1 VNLQEG
7 LINNQGVL
15 ASKVMINKKHIISG
29 TVPILFALALL
40 GACKK
45 LLPTDRDY
53 FNTEA
58 RFTQT
63 LYKPVM
69 GRTTVM
75 SDNFDAQ
82 SSSQPLTFK
91 IVNPRNSDGIIA
103 PELIK
108 PFDVLVWKKAYTGK
122 ETSLEEIENKRAIEQ
137 HPLFE
142 IREHSGEFILWAAS
156 NSRVLKALPDS
167 GYTFD
172 VEVTNNGGRR
182 YFNNLKLQAYRERAY
197 EPNRIDAISGA
208 SSNAPIR
215 LNSINNFKAQ
225 RTGDP
230 LNIGD
235 VKVDFNK
242 KQGSTGSSLT
252 FRFLDSIGQ
261 TIDPAKFNLTAWNK
275 LIHGFNMEKTGTY
288 VKYNVAYPIPLV
300 EIPTAY
306 TTVDGKEATLK
317 FSYDRLGFGGVKETA
332 DMSFNFNIYE
342 KGEWEIIFSF
352 TRDNPKF
359 TNE

>member
-1 VNLQEG
+1 
-7 LINNQGVL
+7 
-15 ASKVMINKKHIISG
+15 MINKKHIII
-29 TVPILFALALL
+29 VALPILFVLALL

-45 LLPTDRDY
+45 LLPSDRDY

-63 LYKPVM
+63 LYKPTM

-75 SDNFDAQ
+75 TDNFDAQ

-91 IVNPRNSDGIIA
+91 IVNPRNSDGIVA

-108 PFDVLVWKKAYTGK
+108 PFDVVVWKKAYTGK
-122 ETSLEEIENKRAIEQ
+122 ETSLEEIEKKRAVEQ

-156 NSRVLKALPDS
+156 NSRVLNALPDS

-172 VEVTNNGGRR
+172 VEVTNSGGRR
-182 YFNNLKLQAYRERAY
+182 YFNNLKLQAYREEAY
-197 EPNRIDAISGA
+197 QPNNIDAISGA

-215 LNSINNFKAQ
+215 LNSISNFKAE
-225 RTGDP
+225 RNGDP
-230 LNIGD
+230 LYTEDIR
-235 VKVDFNK
+235 VDFAK
-242 KQGSTGSSLT
+242 KEGSTGSSLT
-252 FRFLDSIGQ
+252 FRFLDSVGHS
-261 TIDPAKFNLTAWNK
+261 IDPAKFNLTNWNK
-275 LIHGFNMEKTGTY
+275 LIHGFNMEKTTSY
-288 VKYNVAYPIPLV
+288 VKYNVGYPIPLV

-306 TTVDGKEATLK
+306 TTADGKEATLK
-317 FSYDRLGFGGVKETA
+317 FSYDRLGFGGIKEVA
-332 DMSFNFNIYE
+332 EMVFNFNIYE

-352 TRDNPKF
+352 TKDSPKF

>member
-1 VNLQEG
+1 
-7 LINNQGVL
+7 
-15 ASKVMINKKHIISG
+15 MINKKSIILRA
-29 TVPILFALALL
+29 VPLLFVLALL

-45 LLPTDRDY
+45 YLPTDRDY

-82 SSSQPLTFK
+82 SSTQPLTFK
-91 IVNPRNSDGIIA
+91 IVNPRNSDGVIA

-108 PFDVLVWKKAYTGK
+108 PFDVLVWKKAYTGT
-122 ETSLEEIENKRAIEQ
+122 ETSLAEIENKRATEK

-142 IREHSGEFILWAAS
+142 VREHSGEFILWAAS
-156 NSRVLKALPDS
+156 NSRVLNALPDS

-197 EPNRIDAISGA
+197 EPNNIDAISGS

-215 LNSINNFKAQ
+215 LSSINNVKAE

-230 LNIGD
+230 LTIGD
-235 VKVDFNK
+235 VKVDFRKNP
-242 KQGSTGSSLT
+242 GDGSSLT
-252 FRFLDSIGQ
+252 FRILDSVG
-261 TIDPAKFNLTAWNK
+261 TAIDPSKFNLTNWNK
-275 LIHGFNMEKTGTY
+275 LVHGFDMQRTSTY
-288 VKYNVAYPIPLV
+288 VKYEVAYPIPLV
-300 EIPTAY
+300 ELPTAY
-306 TTVDGKEATLK
+306 TSVDGKEATLK
-317 FSYDRLGFGGVKETA
+317 FSYDRFGFGGFKEIA

-342 KGEWEIIFSF
+342 RGNWEIIFSF